1 MKNYHRSRASYLYAS
16 VALTMLCASPLTAG
30 EITGFVGVFGDG
42 FVLVD
47 EDENVVAPG
56 LKPVTVAP
64 NNDDRTSA
72 NGFSP
77 SSGPGVTEL
86 DYNCIMASND
96 LVCDAPPG
104 DGKRYKTNLTGRG
117 PLDLAFA
124 TSNSGG
130 VTEYFNFGKTTNQT
144 DARLLGFDMQLG
156 TGTGTDFV
164 VMDTALAPEAGVFF
178 DQLVPLSARALE
190 WPGLDGATEGQ
201 NPLQRIFFPGGL
213 FGSGGQEGE
222 IGFFT
227 AVPDGL
233 TSAEIDDFLTA
244 ASSGFVAVPSADLTA
259 IDASFLFGA
268 EHLALFGDGLLPRS
282 IIPTGLFWD
291 DNDNPND
298 ESALIAWFSPA
309 EDAWI
314 YGSIALD
321 DPGTAENE
329 VDLRLAEL
337 AAAAGVDV
345 TDLQYTP
352 GDTVPADVVAI
363 LEGGGVFA
371 TAGIEDLSN
380 LNLNFSFDV
389 GDIEAGEFTLRI
401 APRFAELVAETVT
414 ASQFSTAAT
423 LDLANVPFLGT
434 LEERQPYLDLI
445 DQLIVAGNEGEEG
458 LAAQNK
464 ALDSMGFNFLETY
477 TGLSFGIVQEQVYA
491 LSTPADLGRP
501 GEATISTQGGNWRT
515 LGNNLDAF
523 FAISGSTGDVD
534 PNGANL
540 GYDFDTYSVTAG
552 LAMHLTETLTAGIMV
567 GYGDG
572 DADIDNGFGK
582 VEVDGASVAGFVQNR
597 FANGASLR
605 GFLGYQ
611 DLSFDSERN
620 IFIPGNPV
628 QTAQGDTDGSVFF
641 AGVTGDLPIYKT
653 QTFDFGLMAAVE
665 YYDTEIDGFTETGA
679 GILNL
684 TVGDQNTDMTV
695 ARLGVRARGAFG
707 NLRPYGHLAWA
718 TRNGD
723 DIDVGTSLGGL
734 LPGSTQV
741 AGADDDWLDLGL
753 GLVVDAGKSGQLRA
767 EYRGA
772 YSDDYTRNTARLS
785 YEIRF

>member
-1 MKNYHRSRASYLYAS
+1 MVFDAVHYLPLIEQKIN
-16 VALTMLCASPLTAG
+16 ALDQAAPLA
-30 EITGFVGVFGDG
+30 EW
-42 FVLVD
+42 
-47 EDENVVAPG
+47 
-56 LKPVTVAP
+56 
-64 NNDDRTSA
+64 
-72 NGFSP
+72 
-77 SSGPGVTEL
+77 
-86 DYNCIMASND
+86 D
-96 LVCDAPPG
+96 LPPE
-104 DGKRYKTNLTGRG
+104 
-117 PLDLAFA
+117 FA
-124 TSNSGG
+124 TLRRLMEARMIKAGRR
-130 VTEYFNFGKTTNQT
+130 EYVQVL
-144 DARLLGFDMQLG
+144 RLLETFDIDDLHAAVKKALQLGAIGFD
-156 TGTGTDFV
+156 
-164 VMDTALAPEAGVFF
+164 
-178 DQLVPLSARALE
+178 
-190 WPGLDGATEGQ
+190 
-201 NPLQRIFFPGGL
+201 
-213 FGSGGQEGE
+213 
-222 IGFFT
+222 
-227 AVPDGL
+227 AV
-233 TSAEIDDFLTA
+233 
-244 ASSGFVAVPSADLTA
+244 
-259 IDASFLFGA
+259 
-268 EHLALFGDGLLPRS
+268 
-282 IIPTGLFWD
+282 IPTGLFRD

-321 DPGTAENE
+321 DPDTAENE

-337 AAAAGVDV
+337 ATAAGVDIA
-345 TDLQYTP
+345 DLQYTP

-371 TAGIEDLSN
+371 AEGIEDLSN

-414 ASQFSTAAT
+414 ASQFSTTAT

-445 DQLIVAGNEGEEG
+445 DQLVVAGNEGEEG
-458 LAAQNK
+458 LAAQNR

-477 TGLSFGIVQEQVYA
+477 TGLSFGIVQEQIYA

-582 VEVDGASVAGFVQNR
+582 IEVDGASVAGFVKNR

-628 QTAQGDTDGSVFF
+628 QTARGDTDGSVFF
-641 AGVTGDLPIYKT
+641 AGVTGDLPLYKT
-653 QTFDFGLMAAVE
+653 KTFDFGLMAAVE

-684 TVGDQNTDMTV
+684 TVGKQETDMTV
-695 ARLGVRARGAFG
+695 ARLGMRARGAYG

-723 DIDVGTSLGGL
+723 DLDVGTSLGGL

-741 AGADDDWLDLGL
+741 AGADDDWLDVGL

-785 YEIRF
+785 YEIRFWSMMSPRWRRHLRDHAGPGHANGSRPRAVITGQSEPGIARPLACIAGREAPQATTRPDNTAQGARLSRAP